1 VSLLPETGFH
11 ELRAVFLLGAPGRV
25 ASIGLHLDAFD
36 RARRASERAAAIAAA
51 AYETHSLSG
60 ASATLR
66 LEPLA
71 TQLERLELA
80 LRDRRAGS
88 DGPPSAAR
96 ARELLG
102 TIAALVTEL
111 AVTELACHAANA

>member
-1 VSLLPETGFH
+1 MSLLPEAAFH
-11 ELRAVFLLGAPGRV
+11 ELRAAFLLGAPRRV
-25 ASIGLHLDAFD
+25 ERIELHLDAFD

-80 LRDRRAGS
+80 LRDRRADS
-88 DGPPSAAR
+88 DGTSSAAR

-102 TIAALVTEL
+102 TIAALV
-111 AVTELACHAANA
+111 AELACEPRTATI

>member
-1 VSLLPETGFH
+1 VSLLPETALRD
-11 ELRAVFLLGAPGRV
+11 LRAVFLLDAPSRV
-25 ASIGLHLDAFD
+25 ERIELQLDAFD
-36 RARRASERAAAIAAA
+36 RARRPSDRASAIAAA

-60 ASATLR
+60 ASATLL

-80 LRDRRAGS
+80 LRDRKAGRGS
-88 DGPPSAAR
+88 PSPAAC

-111 AVTELACHAANA
+111 ACQAEPRAANA

>member
-1 VSLLPETGFH
+1 
-11 ELRAVFLLGAPGRV
+11 VFVLDAPGRV
-25 ASIGLHLDAFD
+25 ESIELHLDAFD
-36 RARRASERAAAIAAA
+36 RARLESERAAAIAAA

-80 LRDRRAGS
+80 LRDRRAES
-88 DGPPSAAR
+88 DGPSSVAR
-96 ARELLG
+96 ARELLVS
-102 TIAALVTEL
+102 IAALVADL
-111 AVTELACHAANA
+111 ALQAGCAKPRAASA